1 MNSRNILNTWELD
14 RFLKAIDVP
23 GNDKP
28 IRQWLDSVAR
38 RWILKEFCAV
48 GRVLRVARGSVGTE
62 GRFAIAWRNSADSRG
77 VTSRQGPVPH
87 WLEAALPEGVYWL
100 DLRGPSARRL
110 ESQLHAIG
118 FYFHSLKGG
127 SQYLRLDRI
136 AFPDALAA
144 AYRFRALIGERERR
158 GQDNTLLDFED
169 GFRFAL
175 LCNETDLAKEGDRMS
190 HCAGD
195 YGYEID
201 HRSDIDSMRDRRN
214 RPHVTIEILGSRRVV
229 QIKGKANG
237 PVAPRYRKYVVAFI
251 NRMGLDVTGDRENAG
266 LTFRPLDLANPEG
279 WPAEQS
285 LRSLIHKEIDG
296 KVHVDRNPCLAS
308 FYSDVKLGLGTMS
321 DDSWDWFV
329 GLFRDEQDR
338 FLRFDCYRAFEIG
351 GRRFVV
357 LRVRFPERLF
367 EVLAEAGGK
376 RALSLRRRLVEELEA
391 ALFTFCRGD
400 DRGLVSRWS
409 FSAPLALDLRRLRHE
424 HQQRVGRRL
433 AKARRE
439 MRPRAFASR
448 APYTALAKW
457 ERDRQAFTRM
467 LQAESEAYL

>member
-100 DLRGPSARRL
+100 DLRGPSARQL

-175 LCNETDLAKEGDRMS
+175 LCSEKDLAREGDRMG

-195 YGYEID
+195 YGYEIE
-201 HRSDIDSMRDRRN
+201 HGSDIVSLRDRRN
-214 RPHVTIEILGSRRVV
+214 RPHVTIEIHGSRQVV
-229 QIKGKANG
+229 QIKGKANS
-237 PVAPRYRKYVVAFI
+237 PVALRYRRYVAAFI
-251 NRMGLDVTGDRENAG
+251 RQMGLEVTGDRENAG
-266 LTFRPLDLANPEG
+266 LTFRPLDLANPQG
-279 WPAEQS
+279 WPAERN
-285 LRSLIHKEIDG
+285 LRALIHREIDRKIG
-296 KVHVDRNPCLAS
+296 LDSDPCLAS
-308 FYSDVKLGLGTMS
+308 FYSDVKSGIGSMS
-321 DDSWDWFV
+321 DDTWDWFV
-329 GLFRDEQDR
+329 GLYRDERGR
-338 FLRFDCYRAFEIG
+338 FLRFDCHRAFEIG
-351 GRRFVV
+351 GRRFAV

-367 EVLAEAGGK
+367 EVLGEAGGS
-376 RALSLRRRLVEELEA
+376 RALALRRRMIEELEA
-391 ALFTFCRGD
+391 ALFAFCRRD
-400 DRGLVSRWS
+400 DRGLVLRWTI
-409 FSAPLALDLRRLRHE
+409 SAPLTLDLRRLRHE

-433 AKARRE
+433 AAARRE
-439 MRPRAFASR
+439 MRPKAFATP
-448 APYTALAKW
+448 APYTALARW
-457 ERDRQAFTRM
+457 EADRMIFGRLLHETAG
-467 LQAESEAYL
+467 AYI